1 MNVVFN
7 DVAELRSGKENQRI
21 MVKVIRK
28 WYQQSFSN
36 AKLPLSLELVLM
48 DVRVRYDLKYLISTD
63 GERYV
68 NLCVTFVG

>member
-1 MNVVFN
+1 MFN

-36 AKLPLSLELVLM
+36 ANLPLALELVLM
-48 DVRVRYDLKYLISTD
+48 DVMVSHELSL
-63 GERYV
+63 
-68 NLCVTFVG
+68 FM